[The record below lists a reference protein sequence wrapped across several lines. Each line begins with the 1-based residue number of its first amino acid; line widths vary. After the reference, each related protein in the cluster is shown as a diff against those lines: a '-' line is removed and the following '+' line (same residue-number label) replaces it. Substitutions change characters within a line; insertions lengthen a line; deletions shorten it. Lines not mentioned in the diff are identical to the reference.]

1 MLFAFKIAKHVKSN
15 AIVLANNKQT
25 VGIGAGQMS
34 RFDSTRLALMKYKDY
49 FSSKTFVCA
58 SDAFFPFT
66 DNIKLLKKNNCSA
79 IIQPLG
85 SKNDQKI
92 INFAKQ
98 NKIPLY
104 FTKNRVFKH

>member
-1 MLFAFKIAKHVKSN
+1 
-15 AIVLANNKQT
+15 
-25 VGIGAGQMS
+25 MS
-34 RFDSTRLALMKYKDY
+34 RIDSTRLALMKYKDN
-49 FSSKTFVCA
+49 FSKKTFVCA
-58 SDAFFPFT
+58 SDAFFPFA

-92 INFAKQ
+92 ISFAKQ
-98 NKIPLY
+98 NEIPLY